1 MATEAVA
8 EARKVLGRKLRGLRE
23 ASGYTQQELADLLGY
38 SRPRVAGAE
47 RGESCSALFWQGCD
61 KLLKTGG
68 VLASGYK
75 EIEEIRRSEARE
87 AAEAERIQR
96 ISRTVGLPQSIEFEG
111 GELAGF
117 SARSHKFI
125 AAFIGA
131 AAAEQAISSSEAK
144 APDTP
149 QWISCWATPFAHSSG
164 QCKLHIW
171 PFGVAI
177 FHLVEE
183 FAMPNIASLALW
195 RMRSYAE
202 NMAWATTNLRQL
214 TGLEDVS
221 ASYVLSAY
229 WVTEPEW
236 PSCKLDDALRT
247 ICTPRI
253 LLQREARLLESE
265 RAQAEQAERK
275 VLDAGHDG
283 SGIEPFGLSGV
294 SIGYAS
300 WSGVVYHPLSPD
312 RALDENDLVTCE
324 LATQSIWAYCE
335 YINRQVEYGRDP
347 VLPDAHGW
355 RFLRGARSRLV
366 NPRPQE
372 TGQHRSMRDAIV
384 KTSGLLEHLDQAIDI
399 VRQSQS

>member
-1 MATEAVA
+1 VATDAVA
-8 EARKVLGRKLRGLRE
+8 EARKVLGRKLRALRE

-61 KLLKTGG
+61 KLLGTGG
-68 VLASGYK
+68 SLISAYQEV
-75 EIEEIRRSEARE
+75 EEIRRAEARK

-96 ISRTVGLPQSIEFEG
+96 ASRAVGLPQVRDDED

-117 SARSHKFI
+117 AARSHKFI
-125 AAFIGA
+125 AAYIGA
-131 AAAEQAISSSEAK
+131 RAAEQVMRLSGAK
-144 APDTP
+144 TPDTP
-149 QWISCWATPFAHSSG
+149 SWIPCQSTPFAHSSG
-164 QCKLHIW
+164 QCELHLW

-177 FHLVEE
+177 FHLVEDI
-183 FAMPNIASLALW
+183 AMPNIASLALW

-202 NMAWATTNLRQL
+202 NMAWATANLRQL
-214 TGLEDVS
+214 TGLEDIS

-236 PSCKLDDALRT
+236 PESKLDDALRT

-253 LLQREARLLESE
+253 LLQREARFLDSE
-265 RAQAEQAERK
+265 KEQAEQAERRI
-275 VLDAGHDG
+275 LANGHDG

-300 WSGVVYHPLSPD
+300 WSGVVYHPQSPEQ
-312 RALDENDLVTCE
+312 ALAESDLVACE

-335 YINRQVEYGRDP
+335 HINRQVEHGLDP
-347 VLPDAHGW
+347 VLPDTHGW
-355 RFLRGARSRLV
+355 RFLRGAKSRLV

-372 TGQHRSMRDAIV
+372 TGQHRSMRDAII

-399 VRQSQS
+399 ARQFQS

>member
-1 MATEAVA
+1 MTTDAVA
-8 EARKVLGRKLRGLRE
+8 EARKALGRKLRGLRE
-23 ASGYTQQELADLLGY
+23 GSGYTQQELADLLGY

-61 KLLKTGG
+61 KLLNTGG
-68 VLASGYK
+68 ALESGYK
-75 EIEEIRRSEARE
+75 EVEEIRRAEARR

-96 ISRTVGLPQSIEFEG
+96 AAKAVNNRQSGDIAEAK
-111 GELAGF
+111 LAGF
-117 SARSHKFI
+117 ATRSHKFI

-131 AAAEQAISSSEAK
+131 QAAEQVSTSSNAK
-144 APDTP
+144 TPDTP
-149 QWISCWATPFAHSSG
+149 QWIPCQSAPFAHSSG
-164 QCKLHIW
+164 QCDLHVW
-171 PFGVAI
+171 PFGVAV
-177 FHLVEE
+177 FHLVEDL
-183 FAMPNIASLALW
+183 AMPNIANLAFW
-195 RMRSYAE
+195 RMRSYSE

-214 TGLEDVS
+214 TGIDDVS

-229 WVTEPEW
+229 WVTDPEW
-236 PSCKLDDALRT
+236 PEGKLDDALRT

-265 RAQAEQAERK
+265 REQAEQAERR
-275 VLDAGHDG
+275 VLLNGHDG

-294 SIGYAS
+294 SVGYAS

-312 RALDENDLVTCE
+312 QALAEDDLVVCE

-335 YINRQVEYGRDP
+335 YINRQIEIGLDP
-347 VLPDAHGW
+347 VVPEAHGW
-355 RFLRGARSRLV
+355 RFLRGAKSRIV

-384 KTSGLLEHLDQAIDI
+384 KTSGLLDHLDQAIDI
-399 VRQSQS
+399 LRQSQR

>member
-1 MATEAVA
+1 MATDEVP
-8 EARKVLGRKLRGLRE
+8 EARKALGRKLRGLRE

-61 KLLKTGG
+61 KLLNTGALTSAYHE
-68 VLASGYK
+68 V
-75 EIEEIRRSEARE
+75 EEIRRTEARK
-87 AAEAERIQR
+87 AAEAERIR
-96 ISRTVGLPQSIEFEG
+96 RGVSAAKVPQIKGDSG
-111 GELAGF
+111 SALAGF

-131 AAAEQAISSSEAK
+131 RAAEKVASSSEAK
-144 APDTP
+144 TPPTP
-149 QWISCWATPFAHSSG
+149 QWISCLSIPFAHSSG
-164 QCKLHIW
+164 QCELHIW

-183 FAMPNIASLALW
+183 LKMPNIASLALW

-202 NMAWATTNLRQL
+202 NLAWATANLQKL
-214 TGLEDVS
+214 TGLDEIS

-229 WVTEPEW
+229 WVTEPGW
-236 PSCKLDDALRT
+236 PENTLDTALRT

-253 LLQREARLLESE
+253 LLQREARFLESE
-265 RAQAEQAERK
+265 REDAEQAERRI
-275 VLDAGHDG
+275 LASGHDG
-283 SGIEPFGLSGV
+283 SGIEPFGLSGLSV
-294 SIGYAS
+294 GYAS
-300 WSGVVYHPLSPD
+300 WSGVVYHPMSPD
-312 RALDENDLVTCE
+312 QALAESDLVACE

-335 YINRQVEYGRDP
+335 HINRQVEFGLDP
-347 VLPDAHGW
+347 VLPEEHGW

-372 TGQHRSMRDAIV
+372 TGQHRSMRDSIV
-384 KTSGLLEHLDQAIDI
+384 KTSSLLDHLDQAIEI